1 MSINPASDIVLDV
14 AKAADPVK
22 FRVAAEKLS
31 EGNSTIRIS
40 MNDFDQTLARVN
52 AMQEVSR
59 NSYAADGRGHFEIL
73 PRGGS
78 QMKAY
83 KGLEQL
89 VLKNLV
95 ETMLPKD
102 SGVLYG
108 NGTAGDI
115 WRSFLADQLAT
126 QVGKSIDLGVVPK
139 STPTSNSATR
149 QTLLRDS
156 VEKLRADGVP
166 NSGSM

>member
-14 AKAADPVK
+14 AKAADPIK
-22 FRVAAEKLS
+22 FRVATEKLW
-31 EGNSTIRIS
+31 EGNSTFRIP
-40 MNDFDQTLARVN
+40 MNGFDQTLARVN

-59 NSYAADGRGHFEIL
+59 NSYAADGRGRFEIL
-73 PRGGS
+73 QHGGS

-89 VLKNLV
+89 ILKNLV

-115 WRSFLADQLAT
+115 WRSFLADQLAN

-139 STPTSNSATR
+139 SMPSSDSATG
-149 QTLLRDS
+149 QPVLRKS
-156 VEKLRADGVP
+156 VQILTADGVP
-166 NSGSM
+166 HSESM